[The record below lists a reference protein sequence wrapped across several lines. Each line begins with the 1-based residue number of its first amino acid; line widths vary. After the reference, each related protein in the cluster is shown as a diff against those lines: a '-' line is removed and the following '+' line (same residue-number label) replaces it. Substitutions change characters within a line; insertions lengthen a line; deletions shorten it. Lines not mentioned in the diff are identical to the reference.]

1 MEFEEIKKAVKEIR
15 LDTLR
20 LDSDTNFEAVIV
32 KEEMDKLIA
41 LLEGFFGSAAF
52 PSKNRLPL
60 QIYESINAFG
70 GIMPGQTLYYSSRGN
85 DAIFAMLWPWQDGQH
100 TTVKIIKTGKIGDE
114 K

>member
-41 LLEGFFGSAAF
+41 LLEGFFGSPAF

-60 QIYESINAFG
+60 QIHESINAFG
-70 GIMPGQTLYYSSRGN
+70 GIMPGQTLYYLSQGN
-85 DAIFAMLWPWQDGQH
+85 DTIFAMLWPWQDGQH
-100 TTVKIIKTGKIGDE
+100 ITVKIIKIAK
-114 K
+114 